1 MVYHGQAT
9 MAGAAVHWS
18 WPRGAFRGADR
29 NTDAWEGGGVIRLL
43 TTEEIGGRRRRS
55 AANSE
60 RQRWKFGAHPHGV
73 LNRWECD
80 WLLESMRGSPHELF

>member
-1 MVYHGQAT
+1 MDKPPWPAAQSTGAGREGRSEARIAT
-9 MAGAAVHWS
+9 QT
-18 WPRGAFRGADR
+18 RGK
-29 NTDAWEGGGVIRLL
+29 EEGVIRLL